1 MLLFCFYIRHF
12 AMAGKKNDRSD
23 FQQVS
28 LEFFSFFS
36 KKEKKDSCVQ
46 PFLKCTTLVVRIFEI
61 KINPNIQPMVYL
73 QTLIQMLYWKSEPGL
88 KTQVRRI
95 L

>member
-1 MLLFCFYIRHF
+1 MALMYFYKRDF
-12 AMAGKKNDRSD
+12 AMTGKKNDRSD

-28 LEFFSFFS
+28 LVSFLFFPG
-36 KKEKKDSCVQ
+36 KEKKNFHVQ

-61 KINPNIQPMVYL
+61 KINPKIQPMVYL
-73 QTLIQMLYWKSEPGL
+73 QIFIQMLYCKIEPGL